1 MDKRIRKA
9 LRDYQKKEEGITVIL
24 SPKELQLIKEAVEVY
39 MKHHADE
46 MMLFEYQM
54 MLDDIE
60 AIEEGRR

>member
-1 MDKRIRKA
+1 MDKRMRKA
-9 LRDYQKKEEGITVIL
+9 LREYQKKEEGITVIL